1 MYVKCGSFTAALQV
15 FDEIIS
21 KSSNDNGSEFLVQD
35 VTLWNSIINGYF
47 RYGHMSN
54 GFAQFRRMLS
64 LGVAPDGHS
73 LSIILGACSEVSC
86 VEEGKQ
92 IHGYIVRR
100 MFYGDAFLETAL
112 IHLYA
117 KCARVASAWVVFD
130 KFEDKQSNVAVWN
143 AMIGGFCENGQFERG
158 LELFTLM
165 KNEQYQLGSATFSS
179 VLTVV
184 SENKDLDFGC
194 GVHCEVIKRG
204 LEHDP
209 YVCTSLLNM
218 YARCSLVQEAYKIFD
233 GVSESRRKI
242 ELWNVLIAAYVS
254 NNCAHEALG
263 FYRAM
268 RSSGFGPDFY
278 TISNILS
285 ACSKITSHDIG
296 RQVHAE
302 VIKRPL
308 QSEKAVKTALVI
320 MYAKCGYVEFA
331 YPIFCAINEKDIVC
345 WGSMISGFCIN
356 NKFEEA
362 LHLFKEMN
370 VGGVK
375 SDSSVMASVI
385 AACGALEYAHFGFAV
400 HGYVIKNGTSSHV
413 FVDSSLIDLYAKLGM
428 LDMAEIVFSNMPR
441 DCLVAW
447 NSIIS
452 CYNRNGLP
460 ELSVSLLPKIVHYG
474 LVLDS
479 VTITNALVA
488 ISSMAALLK
497 GKSLHCYQ
505 IKHEIQSDL
514 RVHNTL
520 INMYIKCG
528 CFGYAQRIFRNMVQ
542 RNIVTWNS
550 MIAGY
555 GSHGD
560 GVKAIRT
567 FDNMKQLEEIPD
579 EITFLLLISACSY
592 SGLTEEGI
600 SLFNLMRKEYKIEP
614 RMEHCVNMVDLL
626 GRAGRLSEAYA
637 FVDNMPIKPNK
648 NIWLSMLSACR
659 IHKNIALG
667 ELSARNLL
675 EMEPTRGSNYVQLVN
690 LYAEEGLW
698 EKAAN
703 MRTTMRAK
711 GLKKNPGCSW
721 IEMKDRHNVFFSGD
735 SSSYLTLEIYET
747 LNSLMGIMELDEE
760 LMNL

>member
-1 MYVKCGSFTAALQV
+1 MYVKCGSFSTALQV
-15 FDEIIS
+15 FDEITS
-21 KSSNDNGSEFLVQD
+21 QNSTDNGSEFLVQD
-35 VTLWNSIINGYF
+35 VTLWNSIIGGYF
-47 RYGHMSN
+47 RYGHMSD

-73 LSIILGACSEVSC
+73 LSIILGACSDVHC

-92 IHGYIVRR
+92 IHGYIARH
-100 MFYGDAFLETAL
+100 MFYEDAFLETSL
-112 IHLYA
+112 IHMYA
-117 KCARVASAWVVFD
+117 KCARPASAWAVFD
-130 KFEDKQSNVAVWN
+130 KLEDKQSNVAVWN
-143 AMIGGFCENGQFERG
+143 AMIGGFCENGQWERG

-165 KNEQYQLGSATFSS
+165 KNEQCQLGSATFSS
-179 VLTVV
+179 VLTAV
-184 SENKDLDFGC
+184 SENEDLDFGC
-194 GVHCEVIKRG
+194 GVHCDVMKRG

-218 YARCSLVQEAYKIFD
+218 YARCTLVHEAYKIFN
-233 GVSESRRKI
+233 GVSESHRRT

-254 NNCAHEALG
+254 NDSVYEALD
-263 FYRAM
+263 FYRTM
-268 RSSGFGPDFY
+268 RSSGFQPDFY

-296 RQVHAE
+296 RQFHAE
-302 VIKRPL
+302 AIKRPL
-308 QSEKAVKTALVI
+308 QTEKAVKTALVI
-320 MYAKCGYVEFA
+320 MYCEMW
-331 YPIFCAINEKDIVC
+331 I
-345 WGSMISGFCIN
+345 WFCIN
-356 NKFEEA
+356 NKFEEV

-413 FVDSSLIDLYAKLGM
+413 FVDSSLIDLYAKLEM
-428 LDMAEIVFSNMPR
+428 PYMAEIVFSSMPR
-441 DCLVAW
+441 DSLVAW

-460 ELSVSLLPKIVHYG
+460 ELSVSLLPKIVHSG

-488 ISSMAALLK
+488 ISSIAALLK

-514 RVHNTL
+514 QVHNTL

-528 CFGYAQRIFRNMVQ
+528 CFGYAQHIFRNMDQ

-550 MIAGY
+550 MISGY

-560 GVKAIRT
+560 GLKAIGI
-567 FDNMKQLEEIPD
+567 FDDMKQLGEIPD
-579 EITFLLLISACSY
+579 EITFLSLISACSY

-600 SLFNLMRKEYKIEP
+600 SLFNCMREEYKIEP
-614 RMEHCVNMVDLL
+614 RMEHYVNIVDLL
-626 GRAGRLSEAYA
+626 GRAGCLSEAYA
-637 FVDNMPIKPNK
+637 FIDNMPIEPSK
-648 NIWLSMLSACR
+648 NIWSSMLSSCR
-659 IHKNIALG
+659 IHKNVALG
-667 ELSARNLL
+667 ELSANNLL
-675 EMEPTRGSNYVQLVN
+675 KMEPTRGSNYVQLMN
-690 LYAEEGLW
+690 LYAEEGSW

-703 MRTTMRAK
+703 LRTTMKAK

-721 IEMKDRHNVFFSGD
+721 IEMKDGHNVFFSGD

-747 LNSLMGIMELDEE
+747 LNSLMNIIELDGE